1 MSCAMCRYT
10 ISRDTRLARAGLT
23 PIIFDKGRGIGGRMA
38 TKRIEQMRFDTSRE
52 PLIKLGDF
60 SGRPVIDLQIK
71 YQFDISRR

>member
-10 ISRDTRLARAGLT
+10 ISRDNRLARAGLT

-38 TKRIEQMRFDTSRE
+38 TKRIEQMRFDHGAQYITA
-52 PLIKLGDF
+52 GDF